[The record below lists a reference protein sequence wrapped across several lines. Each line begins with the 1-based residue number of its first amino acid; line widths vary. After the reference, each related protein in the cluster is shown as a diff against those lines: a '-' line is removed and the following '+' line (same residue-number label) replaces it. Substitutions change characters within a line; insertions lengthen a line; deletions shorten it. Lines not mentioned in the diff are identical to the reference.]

1 MLRWLFCQG
10 QWSKVYLSMDLIGN
24 AFRYLSSFAEEQPVS
39 YYTSKIGPDIEVCLI
54 NGRYQINAGN
64 VNYSYGPLH
73 DAFRRYFNFDPP
85 PSGKEFPVLVL
96 GFGGGSI
103 ASILRVEREM
113 SNPIT
118 GVEIDSMMI
127 KAGREHFNLDRI
139 EGLDIIVM
147 DALEFIRQCSEKYA
161 LIITDIYVDEF
172 VPAVFEQKEFLEE
185 VKRCLL
191 PDGKLVFNKL
201 VASTDTEFEKTALEK
216 LFTEIFPNTRT
227 FKVPVNKKMPNYMI
241 TGMI

>member
-1 MLRWLFCQG
+1 
-10 QWSKVYLSMDLIGN
+10 
-24 AFRYLSSFAEEQPVS
+24 
-39 YYTSKIGPDIEVCLI
+39 
-54 NGRYQINAGN
+54 
-64 VNYSYGPLH
+64 
-73 DAFRRYFNFDPP
+73 
-85 PSGKEFPVLVL
+85 
-96 GFGGGSI
+96 
-103 ASILRVEREM
+103 
-113 SNPIT
+113 
-118 GVEIDSMMI
+118 MI

-201 VASTDTEFEKTALEK
+201 VANTDTESEKTALEK